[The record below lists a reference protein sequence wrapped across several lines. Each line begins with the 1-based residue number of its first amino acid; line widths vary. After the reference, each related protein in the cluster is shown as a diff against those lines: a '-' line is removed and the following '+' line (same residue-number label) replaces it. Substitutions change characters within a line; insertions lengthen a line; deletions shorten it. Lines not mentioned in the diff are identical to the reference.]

1 MKQMKLILV
10 MIIWGSVGLF
20 SKSIPLTPVM
30 LAFCRALISLPVLFF
45 YTGHI
50 VEKHTHAETVPFL
63 ISGALIGLAWCAL
76 FQSFAYSG
84 IAVGILTYN
93 MCPVYVM
100 LLAPRLLNEKLQ
112 KIHIVQVSTAI
123 MGLVMIVAGSLNKGA
138 IALGGIG
145 FGILSGLLYAIIV
158 IMNRRN
164 QKSTVSLGRATRL
177 QMTGACLVL
186 LPIVLFQDPVQQIS
200 GLDARQ
206 VVLLLMLGIIHT
218 GIAYLIYFSTYVS
231 LSAIKVALISYLEPV
246 FGILFGWLILA
257 EKMDLWKAAG
267 GVLILGAMIAGEVF
281 KKSNRFSFML

>member
-20 SKSIPLTPVM
+20 SKSISLTPVM

-45 YTGHI
+45 YTGHTG
-50 VEKHTHAETVPFL
+50 EKHTRAETVPFL
-63 ISGALIGLAWCAL
+63 ISGSLIGLAWCAL

-100 LLAPRLLNEKLQ
+100 LLAPGLLNEKLQ
-112 KIHIVQVSTAI
+112 RIHIVQVSVAI
-123 MGLVMIVAGSLNKGA
+123 LGLVMIVAGSLNMGT

-145 FGILSGLLYAIIV
+145 FGILSGFLYAIIV

-164 QKSTVSLGRATRL
+164 QKSTVSLGRATQL
-177 QMTGACLVL
+177 QMTAACLVL
-186 LPIVLFQDPVQQIS
+186 LPIMLFQHPVQQLA
-200 GLDARQ
+200 GLDAGQ
-206 VVLLLMLGIIHT
+206 IVLLLMLGIIHT

-231 LSAIKVALISYLEPV
+231 LSAITVALISYLEPV

-267 GVLILGAMIAGEVF
+267 GMLILGAMIAGEVF
-281 KKSNRFSFML
+281 KKSNHFSCD